1 MTICWQT
8 IPSFWNDLQVKYL
21 VTTYLV
27 GKRTGSRPERTLQRD
42 IPWSCSRHNV
52 SRVYLHE
59 RRFMVRVMRHLLRF
73 NVKLTLHIRVSLR
86 IIWRAI
92 AFRFI
97 VSQNAASCVIAA
109 LHIRTRV
116 HLALLTQTASLGIAH
131 ASCIATALVASTGQL
146 STDGVIAAR
155 IA

>member
-8 IPSFWNDLQVKYL
+8 IPSFRNDLQVKDL

-27 GKRTGSRPERTLQRD
+27 GKRTGSRPERTLRRD
-42 IPWSCSRHNV
+42 IPWSCSRRNV
-52 SRVYLHE
+52 SRVYLYQE
-59 RRFMVRVMRHLLRF
+59 KVYGQMYLIRF

-86 IIWRAI
+86 VIRRTV

-97 VSQNAASCVIAA
+97 VSQNAASGVIAA
-109 LHIRTRV
+109 FHIRTRV
-116 HLALLTQTASLGIAH
+116 HLALLTQTASLGITYT
-131 ASCIATALVASTGQL
+131 SCITTALVASTGQL
-146 STDGVIAAR
+146 SADGVIAAR